1 MYLIAVDMLSLRLV
15 KTASLASKSS
25 TKSVGASHKL
35 VTASAKKAPGS
46 FIRAY
51 AAEATH
57 NATKIKLTLQ
67 TPSESIYTNFECTT
81 VGVPGSVGE
90 FAIAPNSSPM
100 FAELQPGV
108 IRIIDAG
115 NDLKYFVSGG
125 FVASN
130 EDSTVNISVGEC
142 VKLDDIDIEAARK
155 IAAAS
160 QAKVA
165 SASNEEDKAIAQ
177 IGFDTAT
184 AMIKAIES
192 K

>member
-1 MYLIAVDMLSLRLV
+1 VYSQAIDMLSVRLF
-15 KTASLASKSS
+15 KAASALSKSS
-25 TKSVGASHKL
+25 VKAVPKSRKL
-35 VTASAKKAPGS
+35 VVSGSKKMVPSFARFYAS
-46 FIRAY
+46 
-51 AAEATH
+51 ENLH
-57 NATKIKLTLQ
+57 NAIKLKLTLQ
-67 TPSESIYTNFECTT
+67 TPYDSVFLKHECTT

-90 FAIAPNSSPM
+90 FAISPNSSPM

-108 IRIIDAG
+108 VRIIDG
-115 NDLKYFVSGG
+115 TTDLKYFVSGG
-125 FVASN
+125 FVASH

-142 VKLDDIDIEAARK
+142 VKLEDIDVDAARK

-160 QAKVA
+160 QSKMS

-184 AMIKAIES
+184 AMVKAYEA